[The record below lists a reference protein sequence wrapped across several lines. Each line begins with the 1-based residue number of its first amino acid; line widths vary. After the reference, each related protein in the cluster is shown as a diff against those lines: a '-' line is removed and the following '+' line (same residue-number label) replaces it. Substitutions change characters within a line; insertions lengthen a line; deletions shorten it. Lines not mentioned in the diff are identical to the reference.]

1 MVLVVAKVVLVEIQV
16 SLVQVYH
23 FYQMA
28 VEVEV
33 VIVELLDLAVVLVV
47 EEVVAKVFQ
56 VALVDQQPVVVN

>member
-1 MVLVVAKVVLVEIQV
+1 ME
-16 SLVQVYH
+16 
-23 FYQMA
+23 